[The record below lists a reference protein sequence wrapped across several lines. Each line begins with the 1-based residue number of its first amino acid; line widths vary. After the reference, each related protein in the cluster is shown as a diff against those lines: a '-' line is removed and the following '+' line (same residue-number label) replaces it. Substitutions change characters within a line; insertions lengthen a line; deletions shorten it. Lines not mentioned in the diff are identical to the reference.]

1 MSSPRTWRS
10 TTRLWIDIS
19 DNSKMVGKF
28 ITLEGMDGAGKSTHL
43 EYLAQQLR
51 NSGKQVVVTREP
63 GGTELGE
70 RLRDLLLHRGAM
82 HPETEALLMFA
93 ARKEHVERVI
103 KPAIARGDWVI
114 SDRFTDASYAYQCG
128 GRGIEEDRLAD
139 LENWVLQGF
148 KPDLTLMFD
157 VPLDVA
163 AERRGQARDADR
175 FEQESRGFFLRVR
188 EAYLARATREPARIK
203 LINAN
208 QSIAAVQRELAT
220 LLQALG

>member
-1 MSSPRTWRS
+1 
-10 TTRLWIDIS
+10 
-19 DNSKMVGKF
+19 MVGKF